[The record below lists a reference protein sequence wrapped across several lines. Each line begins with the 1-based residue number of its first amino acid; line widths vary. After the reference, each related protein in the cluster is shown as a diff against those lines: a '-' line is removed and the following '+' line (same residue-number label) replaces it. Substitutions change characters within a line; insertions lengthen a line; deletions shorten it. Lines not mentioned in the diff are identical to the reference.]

1 VLLFVEKKMKRLL
14 LPASILLISSGQLAL
29 ADTSFYGK
37 ANVSFQNTEME
48 SKTPQTE
55 QWELNSNASRLGIKG
70 STKVDD
76 TALTVIY
83 QAEFEIAVDDGDSSG
98 QTFKQ
103 RNIFV
108 GLKGDF
114 GTVMA
119 GNFDTATKLL
129 SKEVDQFNDLVLGDV
144 KSILEGENRVK
155 NIVQYSSPTLLGGL
169 SFTAA
174 VVPGENRAA
183 KEDNVADGNV
193 FSVQYKA
200 DNFLAAVAHDTDIDG
215 YDTTRAVA
223 STSLGQLDL
232 GALLQTAEKAGAT
245 NTEQED
251 SALVSAAFK
260 ATDKWVVKA
269 QYGVA
274 TTEISPLTD
283 QELTQTALGVD
294 YLMSSA
300 LTLFAYGA
308 QVDNDTDGAMNTTD
322 STFGAGVWFKF

>member
-1 VLLFVEKKMKRLL
+1 MKRLL

-37 ANVSFQNTEME
+37 ANVSFQNTELE
-48 SKTPQTE
+48 SETPQTE

-83 QAEFEIAVDDGDSSG
+83 QAEFEIAIDDGGNSK

-108 GLKGDF
+108 GLQGDF

-129 SKEVDQFNDLVLGDV
+129 GKEVDQFNDLVLGDV
-144 KSILEGENRVK
+144 KNILEGENRVK

-174 VVPGENRAA
+174 VVPGENDKPDG

-193 FSVQYKA
+193 FSVQYQA
-200 DNFLAAVAHDTDIDG
+200 DSFLVAVAHDTDIDG
-215 YDTTRAVA
+215 
-223 STSLGQLDL
+223 
-232 GALLQTAEKAGAT
+232 
-245 NTEQED
+245 
-251 SALVSAAFK
+251 
-260 ATDKWVVKA
+260 
-269 QYGVA
+269 
-274 TTEISPLTD
+274 
-283 QELTQTALGVD
+283 
-294 YLMSSA
+294 
-300 LTLFAYGA
+300 
-308 QVDNDTDGAMNTTD
+308 
-322 STFGAGVWFKF
+322 